1 MKRKNLVQSTERL
14 LRPEVVRQ
22 RCRKGTWDK
31 PTSGLAPGFAQ
42 ANMVILDRRLA
53 FDFLLFCQRN
63 PKPCPVLEVLESGEK
78 EPIRTAPGADITT
91 DLPWYRIWIKG
102 KLKEEAKD
110 IRAWF
115 NPDLVTFLLGC
126 SFSFEEALVK
136 AGVPVRNIEE
146 HKNVSMYVTNRKC
159 DPAGPFTAPLVVTM
173 RPIPEALVSRAVQ
186 ITSRY
191 ASVHGAPV
199 HIGSP
204 RTLGIRDLQRPDF
217 GDPVTVEKGET
228 PVFWACGVTS
238 SLAALSVK
246 APLCI
251 THAPGHM
258 FITDVPNESLAV
270 I

>member
-1 MKRKNLVQSTERL
+1 MSNATSGRFSPQQI
-14 LRPEVVRQ
+14 RQ
-22 RCRKGTWDK
+22 RCRKGRWAK

-63 PKPCPVLEVLESGEK
+63 TKPCPVLEVLESGEK

-91 DLPWYRIWIKG
+91 DLPRYRIWKRG
-102 KLKEEAKD
+102 KLDQEVQD

-126 SFSFEEALVK
+126 SFSFEEALIQ

-146 HKNVSMYVTNRKC
+146 NGNVSMYVTNRPC

-173 RPIPEALVSRAVQ
+173 RPIPEALVPRAVQ

-191 ASVHGAPV
+191 ASVHGAPI

-204 RTLGIRDLQRPDF
+204 RALGIRDLGRPDF
-217 GDPVTVEKGET
+217 GDPVAIKKGET

-238 SLAALSVK
+238 TLAALSVK
-246 APLCI
+246 SDLCI

-258 FITDVPNESLAV
+258 FVTDVPNESLAV

>member
-1 MKRKNLVQSTERL
+1 MSNAFPGMFPPRAIRL
-14 LRPEVVRQ
+14 K
-22 RCRKGTWDK
+22 CRKGRWAK

-42 ANMVILDRRLA
+42 ANMVVLDRRLA

-63 PKPCPVLEVLESGEK
+63 PKPCPVLEVLEPGEK
-78 EPIRTAPGADITT
+78 EPSRTAPGADITT
-91 DLPWYRIWIKG
+91 DLPLYRIWKKG
-102 KLKEEAKD
+102 KLDQEVKD
-110 IRAWF
+110 IRVWF
-115 NPDLVTFLLGC
+115 NPNLVTFLLGC
-126 SFSFEEALVK
+126 SFSFEEALIQ

-146 HKNVSMYVTNRKC
+146 NKNVSMYKTNRPC
-159 DPAGPFTAPLVVTM
+159 DPAGPFKAPLVVTM
-173 RPIPEALVSRAVQ
+173 RPIPEALVPRAVQ

-191 ASVHGAPV
+191 ASVHGAPIY
-199 HIGSP
+199 IGSP
-204 RTLGIRDLQRPDF
+204 RSLGIRDLGLPDF
-217 GDPVTVEKGET
+217 GDPVSIHKGEV

-246 APLCI
+246 ADLCI

>member
-1 MKRKNLVQSTERL
+1 MSAATSNLFPPQAI
-14 LRPEVVRQ
+14 RQ
-22 RCRKGTWDK
+22 QCRKGRWAK

-63 PKPCPVLEVLESGEK
+63 PKPCPVLEVLEPGEK
-78 EPIRTAPGADITT
+78 EPLRTAPGADITT
-91 DLPWYRIWIKG
+91 DLPLYRIWKKE
-102 KLKEEAKD
+102 KLDQEVKD
-110 IRAWF
+110 IRSWF
-115 NPDLVTFLLGC
+115 SQDLVTFLLGC
-126 SFSFEEALVK
+126 SFSFEEALIQ

-146 HKNVSMYVTNRKC
+146 NKNVSMYVTNRSC
-159 DPAGPFTAPLVVTM
+159 DPAGPFKAPLVVTM
-173 RPIPEALVSRAVQ
+173 RPIPEALVPRAVQ

-191 ASVHGAPV
+191 ASVHGAPI

-204 RTLGIRDLQRPDF
+204 RALGIRDLSRPDF
-217 GDPVTVEKGET
+217 GDPVTINPRET

-238 SLAALSVK
+238 TLAALSVK
-246 APLCI
+246 ADLCI

>member
-1 MKRKNLVQSTERL
+1 MTNLPPGPFPPRAIRE
-14 LRPEVVRQ
+14 
-22 RCRKGTWDK
+22 RCRKGRWAK
-31 PTSGLAPGFAQ
+31 PTSGLASGFAQ
-42 ANMVILDRRLA
+42 ANMVILERRVA

-63 PKPCPVLEVLESGEK
+63 PKPCPVLEVMEPGEK

-91 DLPWYRIWIKG
+91 DLPLYRIWKKG
-102 KLKEEAKD
+102 QLVQEVKN

-115 NPDLVTFLLGC
+115 NQGLVTFLLGC
-126 SFSFEEALVK
+126 SFSFEEALVQ

-146 HKNVSMYVTNRKC
+146 NKNVSMYVTNRSC
-159 DPAGPFTAPLVVTM
+159 DPAGPFKAPLVVTM
-173 RPIPEALVSRAVQ
+173 RPIPEALVPRAVQ

-191 ASVHGAPV
+191 ASVHGAPI

-204 RTLGIRDLQRPDF
+204 RALGIRDLSRPDF
-217 GDPVTVEKGET
+217 GDPVTINKGET

-238 SLAALSVK
+238 SLAALSIK
-246 APLCI
+246 ADLCI